1 MVASGGFLW
10 SAFGWGTMAGGK
22 GFSSLVGASQ
32 IFFSPHKDRMCNC
45 VCFRGSCIV
54 EQLSA
59 VPG

>member
-32 IFFSPHKDRMCNC
+32 IFFLPTRIGC
-45 VCFRGSCIV
+45 VTACVFGAAA
-54 EQLSA
+54 LSSN
-59 VPG
+59 